1 MTLLKPATLFLS
13 FCVFLAGCT
22 PAAHWAEESH
32 ARLAPGMSTTDVQE
46 EIGDPAQI
54 VRGDAGQ
61 MQTWKYTFESHAGT
75 GTTILLI
82 IILLPLLVLAILGKG
97 GGSISFGGG
106 GGSEPTAEFTVD
118 FDGQG
123 RVVGISPIRIV
134 PR

>member
-1 MTLLKPATLFLS
+1 MTPLKPATLFLS

-22 PAAHWAEESH
+22 PAAQWAEQSH

-75 GTTILLI
+75 LTTFLLILVLIPLILL
-82 IILLPLLVLAILGKG
+82 AAFGKG
-97 GGSISFGGG
+97 GSINIGGS

-123 RVVGISPIRIV
+123 RVVGISPIRVV